1 MNINYLKNLPHILWI
16 NMERSKDRKE
26 YMENLFK
33 HYNIY
38 NHTRIDAIDGNNINT
53 QEINNKV
60 SKNVYATLLSHLKSL
75 QYYVDNVD
83 KIGKYC
89 MIVEDDF
96 SFDYTK
102 YWKKSF
108 EEYFMEFPDDW
119 EILKLFNNYENLSD
133 VPKNISIRNLKD
145 HKTYGTNCYI
155 IKYKTAIKI
164 LEKYK
169 DKTEYHKKQPFFFVA
184 DRGMYE
190 SVNVYSLPLF
200 TFRDDN
206 DSNIILCKAWISNI
220 QRIKDKIK
228 DIWMNM

>member
-16 NMERSKDRKE
+16 NMERSKERKE

-33 HYNIY
+33 DNNIP
-38 NHTRIDAIDGNNINT
+38 NNTRIDAIDGNNLDLT
-53 QEINNKV
+53 EIDFKV
-60 SKNVYATLLSHLKSL
+60 SKYVYATLLSHLKAL

-83 KIGKYC
+83 KIGDYC
-89 MIVEDDF
+89 MIVEDDL
-96 SFDYTK
+96 SFDYTE

-119 EILKLFNNYENLSD
+119 EILKLFSNYENLSE
-133 VPKNISIRNLKD
+133 VPKNISIRNLNE
-145 HKTYGTNCYI
+145 HKTYGTICYI
-155 IKYKTAIKI
+155 VKYNTAIKI

-169 DKTEYHKKQPFFFVA
+169 DKTKYPKKHPFFFVS

-190 SVNVYSLPLF
+190 SLNVYSLPLF

-206 DSNIILCKAWISNI
+206 DSNIIFNKLWISNL
-220 QRIKDKIK
+220 QKIKDKIK
-228 DIWMNM
+228 DIWKNM